1 MMGNVK
7 MLFTSEQINELT
19 SMITIVIVEWDRY
32 AGSIFLFKTFL
43 GMDRCQS
50 VKDIKALKSRV
61 SGSVDIYI

>member
-19 SMITIVIVEWDRY
+19 SMITTVIVEWDRY

-50 VKDIKALKSRV
+50 VNGKGYKCFEEQSFKEC
-61 SGSVDIYI
+61 

>member
-1 MMGNVK
+1 
-7 MLFTSEQINELT
+7 
-19 SMITIVIVEWDRY
+19 MITIVIVEWDRY